1 MNIMRNR
8 WRAIPQIGVKLGG
21 GVVLVTFVVAGVL
34 APSEGRSEKLK
45 NWPHKEV
52 ISPKPDVSA
61 PEPMNKSVEIS
72 YRCGRDGRSCDLQ
85 EFMRRNMVC
94 DILVVRGA

>member
-34 APSEGRSEKLK
+34 APSEGRS
-45 NWPHKEV
+45 N
-52 ISPKPDVSA
+52 
-61 PEPMNKSVEIS
+61 
-72 YRCGRDGRSCDLQ
+72 
-85 EFMRRNMVC
+85 
-94 DILVVRGA
+94 